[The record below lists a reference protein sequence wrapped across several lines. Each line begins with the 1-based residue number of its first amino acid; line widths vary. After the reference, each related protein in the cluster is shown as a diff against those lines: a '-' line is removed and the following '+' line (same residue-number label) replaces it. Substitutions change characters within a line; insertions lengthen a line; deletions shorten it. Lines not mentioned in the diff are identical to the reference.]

1 MLWKTPPVAMQIPAY
16 VDYFMNYNIDDTEA
30 SITRKTPLY
39 TQSVAEWGMMKNGDL
54 TAFRQRGG
62 KMISWIGNADPAV
75 SPRDT
80 IDWFKSVDARQGGRA
95 GDFLKLFVV
104 PGMNHCAGGVAT
116 DRFDMLTPLENWVE
130 RGVARPASSPR
141 HPTSAISASPPQPA
155 AVPVP
160 AIRPLQRLGRH
171 QRRGEFQ
178 LSVRVARG
186 MARG

>member
-1 MLWKTPPVAMQIPAY
+1 
-16 VDYFMNYNIDDTEA
+16 
-30 SITRKTPLY
+30 
-39 TQSVAEWGMMKNGDL
+39 MKHGDL

-62 KMISWIGNADPAV
+62 KMIAWIGNADPAV

-130 RGVARPASSPR
+130 RGVPPASVV
-141 HPTSAISASPPQPA
+141 AEASNPGYFGVA
-155 AVPVP
+155 SRS
-160 AIRPLQRLGRH
+160 RPLCPYPQYARYNGS
-171 QRRGEFQ
+171 GDIN
-178 LSVRVARG
+178 VASNFSCR
-186 MARG
+186 